1 MTGSLSG
8 KRTGLHAPRTQR
20 IAGWCG
26 LVFTI
31 LSLAVIPLTASGT
44 TALPALGGSAEGFAR
59 WYAEHRTGFLV
70 GNYLGIAA
78 FVPGFV
84 QLAVLSARFRSRDD
98 EESWFGAFVLA
109 TGTFTYAV
117 LACSLVVFQV
127 LPFLIDPASPQAMLA
142 MGSLG
147 SVWFALDGLAAVP
160 FLLAVGWATLATK
173 DVLPRGFA
181 TFTWVVIVL
190 AFVMSLGG
198 IWIQPAWLAGGGPA
212 TIAGF
217 CAFFGWTGVLAVVML
232 RSAR

>member
-1 MTGSLSG
+1 MAGPSS
-8 KRTGLHAPRTQR
+8 RTQR

-26 LVFTI
+26 IAFTI
-31 LSLAVIPLTASGT
+31 LSLIVIPLTASGSSQ
-44 TALPALGGSAEGFAR
+44 LPALGGSAEGFAR
-59 WYAEHRTGFLV
+59 WYAEHKAGFLL

-78 FVPGFV
+78 FLPGFV
-84 QLAVLSARFRSRDD
+84 QLAVLAARFGYAEDR
-98 EESWFGAFVLA
+98 WLGGFVLA

-127 LPFLIDPASPQAMLA
+127 LPFLVDPASPQAMLA

-147 SVWFALDGLAAVP
+147 SIWFALDGLAALP

-181 TFTWVVIVL
+181 KFTWVVMAL
-190 AFVMSLGG
+190 ALVMSLGG
-198 IWIQPAWLAGGGPA
+198 IWIEPAWLAGGGPA

-217 CAFFGWTGVLAVVML
+217 GAFFVWTGALAVVML
-232 RSAR
+232 RSVGRPGG